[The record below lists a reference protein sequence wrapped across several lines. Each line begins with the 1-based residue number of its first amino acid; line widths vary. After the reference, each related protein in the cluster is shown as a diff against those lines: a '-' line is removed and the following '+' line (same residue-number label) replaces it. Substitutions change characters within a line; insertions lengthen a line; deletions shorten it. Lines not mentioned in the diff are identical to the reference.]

1 MILKVKIYLYIVV
14 TTVFGFV
21 LLILSRLNIFAVQYP
36 EISNSCRPI
45 PRTHTHTHT
54 IKRAHVRTHAHSK

>member
-21 LLILSRLNIFAVQYP
+21 LLISSRLNIFAVQYP

-45 PRTHTHTHT
+45 PRTHTHT